1 VAYVGDNPRRDVA
14 GAKGVGMKAV
24 WINSDNR
31 ELPVGIPQP
40 DMTISDL
47 GDLLTFSIHQRG
59 IR

>member
-1 VAYVGDNPRRDVA
+1 
-14 GAKGVGMKAV
+14 MKAV